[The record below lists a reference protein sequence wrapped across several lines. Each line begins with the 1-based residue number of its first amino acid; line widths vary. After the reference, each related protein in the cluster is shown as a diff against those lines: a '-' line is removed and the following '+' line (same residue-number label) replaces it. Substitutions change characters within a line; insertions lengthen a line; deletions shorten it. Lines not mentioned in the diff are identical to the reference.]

1 MDYGIIVSK
10 KVLKKEME
18 RLGYFP
24 AVAYGTD
31 DPEFCRSDEFIVD
44 GEVQFEPV
52 SFDRF
57 WRLARKLDREIREA
71 DGELW
76 IGYKNRYEP
85 RIITGKERKTPMPV
99 EKKPHKTG
107 RFSKMFGPRL

>member
-1 MDYGIIVSK
+1 MDYGVIVSK

-24 AVAYGTD
+24 AVAYGTN
-31 DPEFCRSDEFIVD
+31 DPEFCRSNEFIVD
-44 GEVQFEPV
+44 GEVEFEPV

-57 WRLARKLDREIREA
+57 WRLVRKLDREIREA

-76 IGYKNRYEP
+76 IGYKIRYEP

-99 EKKPHKTG
+99 EKKPHKKG